1 MEARTDYLLLRYLK
15 PDRVNQEKNKRAIYP
30 SLIPGLHVRRIK
42 SDQLNDFFLNLFES
56 MVAFAFR

>member
-15 PDRVNQEKNKRAIYP
+15 PGRVNQERNKRAIYP

-42 SDQLNDFFLNLFES
+42 SDQLNDFFFKS
-56 MVAFAFR
+56 I